1 MVEKNRNEEVVR
13 SPQDRAT
20 SSDNGEFVEPPFLS
34 QVGLFL
40 TFRCTICCRHCMV
53 GAGPHRTE
61 EVDLNEA
68 IDWLHQIVSYGNG
81 HIKSIGFTGGEPF
94 YCWDKLLKLA
104 HTARQLGLTHTIMT
118 NGFWAKS
125 KQKTRSLLVQLQP
138 SDVSI
143 STDVYHAEY
152 IPVENVARVF
162 ETCRDLGI
170 RCDITLACE
179 PNVLEQ
185 TRPLVQQILSFAP
198 RESIRATR
206 VFPSGRGESQADFC
220 DESAMDKPP
229 SEIPCL
235 FATVPYILPN
245 GDIIACVGPII
256 NLPRKNN
263 PLFLGSLRERSLA
276 EIFDDSQN
284 NPVLHGL
291 RIWGP
296 RFWHRL
302 VEARGPK
309 SSLPEGYYT
318 DCPCE
323 GCIALLKDPE
333 ISAFLNKAVLSQKLR
348 SYVSQARQRL
358 LQEPIDVD

>member
-1 MVEKNRNEEVVR
+1 MVEEHLNEDVAPY
-13 SPQDRAT
+13 SKSRAT
-20 SSDNGEFVEPPFLS
+20 SSDTGEFVEPPFLS

-40 TFRCTICCRHCMV
+40 TFRCTIRCRHCMV

-68 IDWLHQIVSYGNG
+68 IDWLYQIVSYSNG

-94 YCWDKLLKLA
+94 CCWDKLLKLA
-104 HTARQLGLTHTIMT
+104 HTTSQLGLPYSVIT

-125 KQKTRSLLVQLQP
+125 KQKTRSLLTQLQP

-152 IPVENVARVF
+152 IPVTNVGCLF
-162 ETCRDLGI
+162 EACQDLGI
-170 RCDITLACE
+170 RCDITLAYE
-179 PNVLEQ
+179 PNILNQ
-185 TRPLVQQILSFAP
+185 TASLLRQILSFAP

-220 DESAMDKPP
+220 GESAMDKPP

-245 GDIIACVGPII
+245 GDIIACIGPII

-263 PLFLGSLRERSLA
+263 PLFLGSLRERLLA
-276 EIFDDSQN
+276 EIFDDSQD

-302 VEARGPK
+302 VEVHGPK
-309 SSLPEGYYT
+309 SSLPEGYFT

-323 GCIALLKDPE
+323 GCIAMLKKPD
-333 ISAFLNKAVLSQKLR
+333 ISAFLSKAVLSKELR
-348 SYVSQARQRL
+348 SHVSLARQTI
-358 LQEPIDVD
+358 LQEAI